1 MPNVIEG
8 CGDPRTAEP
17 ALLEYSSATFN
28 DLRGPGEAFRSLK
41 ELKGDDAIP
50 TCIREVF
57 DHHNMSEKFGVTL
70 LHRHFDIDESERL
83 VAVNDTSTPWG
94 CEAYNNHAL
103 GKVLPQA
110 FIFASPDKIVPFE
123 YTFFTRNLLDNVTL
137 FESATKAFLTEL
149 GLCLFSLQL
158 DKVLGLRVHPGSQ
171 KKLKLEFTVNRA
183 NINID
188 MDKEASFSHNPIQHK
203 PLILSD
209 RTQIIFRPHGILVAR
224 RRNLALTIA

>member
-1 MPNVIEG
+1 MPNVMEG
-8 CGDPRTAEP
+8 CGDPHTVEP

-28 DLRGPGEAFRSLK
+28 DLKGPGEALQSLK

-57 DHHNMSEKFGVTL
+57 DRHDMSEKFGISL

-94 CEAYNNHAL
+94 HEAYSNHKL

-110 FIFASPDKIVPFE
+110 FIFTSPDKIVPFE
-123 YTFFTRNLLDNVTL
+123 YTFFTPNLLDNVTL

-158 DKVLGLRVHPGSQ
+158 EKVLGLRVHPGIQ

-183 NINID
+183 NINVDI
-188 MDKEASFSHNPIQHK
+188 DKESPEHIPTSWYFRGPRSTPCTNHCMTYCDTSSGSHIKCH
-203 PLILSD
+203 
-209 RTQIIFRPHGILVAR
+209 V
-224 RRNLALTIA
+224 